1 MARLLILLCSLVS
14 LAALAE
20 PAPPPPPLPVEYFTR
35 DDLTG
40 RLKISPDGKH
50 FAIIVGRLDA
60 SALVFLDVATGAVVG
75 GVRGG
80 KGKEIHDFHW
90 ISPSRVVYQI
100 AERQLGVRYASLT
113 GEFFAIDVD
122 GKANRIIYGY
132 RAGEFAT
139 GTQVRRREASNAA
152 AELVSV
158 LRGDEKHIL
167 IAEYPYRLRGNTWHL
182 NRDAKPEIT
191 RLNVYD
197 GRKTSLGTAPLAN
210 ARVIVDGNDHVRFA
224 VGFDENAT
232 LRASWRPE
240 ADGPWQSFALPGFI
254 EDSVLPLRFTADQK
268 AVLFSAIAEAESVS
282 GLYRIE
288 LETQEI
294 QELYKHPEFDIDRL
308 VPDLLDEKAVGVQVY
323 TDRPEIHW
331 LEPEDPSAKLL
342 AKLARAFPGQAVRIT
357 STTSDGSLAIV
368 FAYSDT
374 NPGDYYVFDIKAG
387 RANYAKA
394 SEDWVDPDLMR
405 PKEPIRF
412 AARDGLPLHG
422 YLTRPHA
429 GDGPYP
435 LVILPHG
442 GPHGVRDRWGYDW
455 EVQLLANRGYAVLQ
469 VNFRGSEGYGRHF
482 EAAGFGEWGARMQ
495 DDLTDATHWAI
506 EQGIASADRICIFG
520 SSYGG
525 YAALMGAV
533 REPELYRCVVG
544 HAGAYDLELMY
555 STGDIRHTRLGQS
568 YLGEV
573 LGNDKS
579 LLRARSPAHNAER
592 IEVPVLL
599 VHGTDDSR
607 VDYKH
612 AAQMRRALEQH
623 GKVYEWIALRGE
635 GHGITDEAS
644 RAEVYTSILAFLDRH
659 LKEVP

>member
-197 GRKTSLGTAPLAN
+197 GRKTSLGTAPLAS
-210 ARVIVDGNDHVRFA
+210 ARVIVDRNDHVRFA
-224 VGFDENAT
+224 VGYDESAT

-240 ADGPWQSFALPGFI
+240 ADAPWQSFALPGFI

-268 AVLFSAIAEAESVS
+268 AVLFSAIAEAKSVS

-288 LETQEI
+288 LESHEI
-294 QELYKHPEFDIDRL
+294 EELYSHPEFDIYGL
-308 VPDLLDEKAVGVQVY
+308 VPDLLDQKAVGVQMY

-342 AKLARAFPGQAVRIT
+342 AKLERAFPGQAVRHHEHNF
-357 STTSDGSLAIV
+357 GWK
-368 FAYSDT
+368 
-374 NPGDYYVFDIKAG
+374 P
-387 RANYAKA
+387 
-394 SEDWVDPDLMR
+394 
-405 PKEPIRF
+405 
-412 AARDGLPLHG
+412 
-422 YLTRPHA
+422 
-429 GDGPYP
+429 
-435 LVILPHG
+435 
-442 GPHGVRDRWGYDW
+442 RDRLCLLRYQSRRLLRVRYQGWKG
-455 EVQLLANRGYAVLQ
+455 QLREIRG
-469 VNFRGSEGYGRHF
+469 
-482 EAAGFGEWGARMQ
+482 
-495 DDLTDATHWAI
+495 
-506 EQGIASADRICIFG
+506 
-520 SSYGG
+520 
-525 YAALMGAV
+525 
-533 REPELYRCVVG
+533 
-544 HAGAYDLELMY
+544 
-555 STGDIRHTRLGQS
+555 RLGGSGADASQGS
-568 YLGEV
+568 H
-573 LGNDKS
+573 S
-579 LLRARSPAHNAER
+579 
-592 IEVPVLL
+592 
-599 VHGTDDSR
+599 VHGT
-607 VDYKH
+607 
-612 AAQMRRALEQH
+612 RRAAAARLSYPPSRWRR
-623 GKVYEWIALRGE
+623 GALSPGDPAAWRA
-635 GHGITDEAS
+635 TRRS
-644 RAEVYTSILAFLDRH
+644 RSLGV
-659 LKEVP
+659 